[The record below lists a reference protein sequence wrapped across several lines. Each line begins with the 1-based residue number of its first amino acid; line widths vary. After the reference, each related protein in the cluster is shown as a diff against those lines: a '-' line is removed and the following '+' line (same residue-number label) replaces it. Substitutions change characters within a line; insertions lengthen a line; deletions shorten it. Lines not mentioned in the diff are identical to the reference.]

1 MEDSKP
7 ESVTQK
13 HAKPEQKAKVIGIS
27 RKLKN
32 KTSHNLHDSPNSI
45 RADTSKMVRWVA
57 HSSHAGG
64 GKYIQ
69 HFCGKLKWK
78 RPLYILWHL
87 PRPS

>member
-1 MEDSKP
+1 MEDSTP
-7 ESVTQK
+7 QCVTQK
-13 HAKPEQKAKVIGIS
+13 HGKPKQKVKVTEGL

-45 RADTSKMVRWVA
+45 RANTSKMDRWVA
-57 HSSHAGG
+57 HATHAGG

-69 HFCGKLKWK
+69 HFCGKLKWN
-78 RPLYILWHL
+78 RPLGRLWDL